1 MRTNINQI
9 QNQKFFVTAAV
20 VAAELDKA
28 QRISK
33 QISLTASNARALA
46 QRAGQGAAGFKAVT
60 DFIDELAHKT
70 VSASKMINTQAVAIS
85 RVASK
90 SAHAESALK
99 RFEKVYVQAKDAPYI
114 RSIDAAHART
124 KGHCKSLQQEFQS
137 LVWQLNNNLSELA
150 RELRTAKVLSA
161 MSRVEASHSGR
172 EYEASLNVIADNVAD
187 AAAQIDAHVKHSQ
200 SLFNYIAH

>member
-1 MRTNINQI
+1 MTAQSSNDPM
-9 QNQKFFVTAAV
+9 FFVTAAV

-85 RVASK
+85 RVASR
-90 SAHAESALK
+90 SAHAESALR
-99 RFEKVYVQAKDAPYI
+99 RFEKVYQLAQEAPYLS
-114 RSIDAAHART
+114 SIDGAYERT
-124 KGHCKSLQQEFQS
+124 QKHCKNLQHEFQS
-137 LVWQLNNNLSELA
+137 LVWKLNNDLSELA

-161 MSRVEASHSGR
+161 MSRVEASHSGK
-172 EYEASLNVIADNVAD
+172 EYEQSLNVIADNVAE
-187 AAAQIDAHVKHSQ
+187 AAAQIDQHVKHSQ
-200 SLFNYIAH
+200 SLFNGYAH

>member
-1 MRTNINQI
+1 MKA
-9 QNQKFFVTAAV
+9 QNSNEQKFFVTAAV

-85 RVASK
+85 RVASR
-90 SAHAESALK
+90 SAHAESALE
-99 RFEKVYVQAKDAPYI
+99 RFERVYRLASDAPHLH
-114 RSIDAAHART
+114 SIDAAYERT
-124 KGHCKSLQQEFQS
+124 KGHCKALQHEFQS

-161 MSRVEASHSGR
+161 MSRVEASHSGK
-172 EYEASLNVIADNVAD
+172 EYEKSLNVIADNVAE
-187 AAAQIDAHVKHSQ
+187 AAAQIDQHVKRSQ
-200 SLFNYIAH
+200 SLFSYLAH